1 MFVINVF
8 GLGVFYRVLELPKTL
23 VARIESV
30 AIESKVAFS
39 DVVFDFDLME
49 KCGFFS
55 FLDLPFQTV
64 GTGAIIHKET
74 RFEIRQQRKKL
85 KHFPLDDLFS
95 QEYLFPMYH
104 LKSIDFNVQRKEGFE
119 YFYLYQVIKGR
130 VMKFLLDS
138 FNGIDSIEFVT
149 TQFMIENQS
158 FELLSG
164 INHAGGPL
172 ALENDDSVIIEQR
185 VLKL

>member
-8 GLGVFYRVLELPKTL
+8 GLGVLYRVLELPKTL
-23 VARIESV
+23 VTRIESV

-39 DVVFDFDLME
+39 DVFFDFDLIE
-49 KCGFFS
+49 KCGFLSFS
-55 FLDLPFQTV
+55 DLPFQTV

-95 QEYLFPMYH
+95 KEYLFPMYH
-104 LKSIDFNVQRKEGFE
+104 LKSIEFDVNRMVGFDY
-119 YFYLYQVIKGR
+119 YFLYQIIKGR
-130 VMKFLLDS
+130 VMKYLMHTFH
-138 FNGIDSIEFVT
+138 GIDSLEFET
-149 TQFMIENQS
+149 TQFKIENQS

-164 INHAGGPL
+164 INQHGEPL

>member
-8 GLGVFYRVLELPKTL
+8 GLGVLYRVLELPKTL
-23 VARIESV
+23 VTRIESV

-39 DVVFDFDLME
+39 DVFFDFDLIE
-49 KCGFFS
+49 KCGFLSFS
-55 FLDLPFQTV
+55 DLPFQTV

-74 RFEIRQQRKKL
+74 RFEIRQQRKKI

-119 YFYLYQVIKGR
+119 YFYLYQVLKGR
-130 VMKFLLDS
+130 VIKFLMDS
-138 FNGIDSIEFVT
+138 FQGIDSLEFET
-149 TQFMIENQS
+149 TQYTIHQQS
-158 FELLSG
+158 FALLTG
-164 INHAGGPL
+164 INHAGGSL

>member
-1 MFVINVF
+1 MYVINVF
-8 GLGVFYRVLELPKTL
+8 GLGVLYRVLELPIAL
-23 VARIESV
+23 VASMEDV
-30 AIESKVAFS
+30 AKQAKVDFS
-39 DVVFDFDLME
+39 DVVFDFELME
-49 KCGFFS
+49 KCGYCSFS
-55 FLDLPFQTV
+55 DLPFQTL
-64 GTGAIIHKET
+64 GIGAMIHKDT
-74 RFEIRQQRKKL
+74 RFEIRQQRKKI

-130 VMKFLLDS
+130 VMKYLMHTFH
-138 FNGIDSIEFVT
+138 GIDSLEFET
-149 TQFMIENQS
+149 TQFTIENQS

-164 INHAGGPL
+164 INQHGEPL
-172 ALENDDSVIIEQR
+172 LLENDDSVIIEQR

>member
-8 GLGVFYRVLELPKTL
+8 GLGVLYRVLELPISL
-23 VARIESV
+23 VERIEEV
-30 AIESKVAFS
+30 AKQAKVTFS
-39 DVVFDFDLME
+39 EVFFDFDLME

-104 LKSIDFNVQRKEGFE
+104 LKSIDFNVHRKEGFA

-130 VMKFLLDS
+130 VMKYLIDNFH
-138 FNGIDSIEFVT
+138 GIDSLEFET
-149 TQFMIENQS
+149 TQFTIENQS
-158 FELLSG
+158 FEFLTG
-164 INHAGGPL
+164 INQEGEPL
-172 ALENDDSVIIEQR
+172 ALENDDSVIIEQH